1 MRSTD
6 FAFANDVRAAIEM
19 RVPRTYRLLVRSALA
34 FVVVALIWSYFAILD
49 EVTRGNARVIP
60 SRQIQVVQNLEGGIV
75 EAIFVQEGSVV
86 QEGQVLVRIDG
97 TNFSSQFGE
106 LRERRMALMARV
118 VRLKAEAGGQPKVE
132 FPEELERGA
141 PQVAAAERSL
151 FDARILKLRQDI
163 EVLTQQKAQKET
175 EKNEIKAQET
185 RLSTTLELA
194 NRELAITKKL
204 AKEKVVPEIELIRLE
219 KQMADVEGQLAIAR
233 ITIQKADVAIKE
245 ATARYDNVTSTFR
258 AVAEE
263 EFSKSRS
270 DLAVVEEGIRS
281 AQDRVRRT
289 ELRSPVNGIVNKL
302 NVTTIGGVVQPS
314 QAVAEIVP
322 LDDTLLVEGRIRPAD
337 IAFIRPQ
344 QSAVV
349 KISAYD
355 ASIYGSLRGFVERI
369 SPDTIA
375 EKEGE
380 PFYRVM
386 VRTQKSYLGTEAAPL
401 PIIPG
406 MVGTVEILT
415 GRKSVLA
422 YILKPVLK
430 VTNEALRER

>member
-60 SRQIQVVQNLEGGIV
+60 SRQIQVVQTLEGGIV

-86 QEGQVLVRIDG
+86 QDGQVLVRIDG

-151 FDARILKLRQDI
+151 FDARLLKLRQDI

-194 NRELAITKKL
+194 NRELTITKKL

-270 DLAVVEEGIRS
+270 DLAVVEESIRS

-386 VRTQKSYLGTEAAPL
+386 VRTQKSYLGTEVAPL

-422 YILKPVLK
+422 YMLKPVLK